1 MESLLI
7 NLRISSFFVVIFIW
21 AGSPLIRQTLMLRW
35 YLYMKVSLDAIA
47 FKVQNL
53 GSKLVPKTIRD
64 ICTYTYI
71 NFRIRVTNMLLV
83 SCNACNAISGCDSVS
98 TIFQAIKNKIH
109 ELTDM
114 IDFGEFT
121 SLSLEGLSVVTSVN
135 CVNMLSC
142 YLHEENGSGS
152 SVTELRYS

>member
-1 MESLLI
+1 
-7 NLRISSFFVVIFIW
+7 
-21 AGSPLIRQTLMLRW
+21 
-35 YLYMKVSLDAIA
+35 MKVSVDAIA

-71 NFRIRVTNMLLV
+71 NFRIRVTNILLV

-114 IDFGEFT
+114 IEFGEFT
-121 SLSLEGLSVVTSVN
+121 SLSLEGLSVVTSVH

-142 YLHEENGSGS
+142 YLHEENGSG
-152 SVTELRYS
+152 

>member
-1 MESLLI
+1 
-7 NLRISSFFVVIFIW
+7 
-21 AGSPLIRQTLMLRW
+21 
-35 YLYMKVSLDAIA
+35 MKVSLDAIA

-64 ICTYTYI
+64 ICTYTYM

-83 SCNACNAISGCDSVS
+83 SCNVCNAISGCDSVS

-109 ELTDM
+109 KLTDM
-114 IDFGEFT
+114 IDFCEFT
-121 SLSLEGLSVVTSVN
+121 SLSLEGLFVVTSVH

-142 YLHEENGSGS
+142 YLHVETGS
-152 SVTELRYS
+152 SFDVK